1 MPAYVGLKDSGFP
14 ETGDSQRKEVVGAG
28 LTDMGPVSHRPQ
40 SPGFKR
46 REPCLYLPVHT
57 QQGLL
62 PLVMVQHLLHLFLAK
77 VWVSP
82 KNSQL
87 KLGHYCDSGKK
98 WGL

>member
-1 MPAYVGLKDSGFP
+1 MLVSEGSGSP
-14 ETGDSQRKEVVGAG
+14 ETGDFQRKEVEGAG
-28 LTDMGPVSHRPQ
+28 LTDMGPVSHSPQ

-46 REPCLYLPVHT
+46 REPWIYLPVHT

-62 PLVMVQHLLHLFLAK
+62 PLVVAQHLLHLFLAK

-87 KLGHYCDSGKK
+87 KLGHHCDSVKK
-98 WGL
+98 RGL